1 MATTKTR
8 SGGTRART
16 VRKKAMPRNRSEE
29 IHTRGKSAW
38 ETANRKLNPNASYFK
53 TLHKRQRLLRWY
65 TWGTFWLALPLV
77 IFASVLYVASQT
89 EDPLDLAD
97 ASVPANASDGKETAF
112 AEMTTW
118 LSGEYSP
125 LPGAT
130 IVSWDGYTVE
140 EAPVPELETD
150 EKLPYSFETHR
161 FTLTQG
167 TAAYSASVQVAVSDV
182 LGAVATSTPSY
193 TPIAQTVDLP
203 GGEPVA
209 WFGYESASVPN
220 AVQPAVEDWAA
231 AYTSGSPDELHRAV
245 GDPDAGHIYV
255 PLVGVAEV
263 AEVTV
268 VDAAYIPDPSAG
280 SDVDVA
286 EQNLGMFARV
296 EVVLWWEGQ
305 ERPERESTSSRP
317 APVTFDVLIENPNTA
332 TPLVTAWGAP
342 GSGPSLVA
350 YENAVNG
357 VSADSLERG
366 EDFATPTPEAT
377 PATDGSTDEDAS
389 GASTPAPED
398 TTSPSDDGEDD

>member
-1 MATTKTR
+1 
-8 SGGTRART
+8 
-16 VRKKAMPRNRSEE
+16 
-29 IHTRGKSAW
+29 
-38 ETANRKLNPNASYFK
+38 
-53 TLHKRQRLLRWY
+53 
-65 TWGTFWLALPLV
+65 
-77 IFASVLYVASQT
+77 
-89 EDPLDLAD
+89 
-97 ASVPANASDGKETAF
+97 
-112 AEMTTW
+112 
-118 LSGEYSP
+118 
-125 LPGAT
+125 
-130 IVSWDGYTVE
+130 
-140 EAPVPELETD
+140 
-150 EKLPYSFETHR
+150 
-161 FTLTQG
+161 
-167 TAAYSASVQVAVSDV
+167 
-182 LGAVATSTPSY
+182 
-193 TPIAQTVDLP
+193 
-203 GGEPVA
+203 
-209 WFGYESASVPN
+209 
-220 AVQPAVEDWAA
+220 
-231 AYTSGSPDELHRAV
+231 
-245 GDPDAGHIYV
+245 
-255 PLVGVAEV
+255 EV